1 MVRFTN
7 QVKPNEVSA
16 NQKAKLKHQFENFKT
31 PQYKGSELFTPQ
43 YLDYEHGTLQLV
55 NTSPCSSN
63 SLGHSCYVVNI
74 VDMEKN
80 IRPKAIGLR
89 NPTFTAKIWEGCTT
103 PFARL
108 FPAWKSFVSEHFIKI
123 L

>member
-7 QVKPNEVSA
+7 QIKRNEVSA
-16 NQKAKLKHQFENFKT
+16 NKNAKLKHQFENFKT

-63 SLGHSCYVVNI
+63 SLGHSCYVH
-74 VDMEKN
+74 MEKN
-80 IRPKAIGLR
+80 IRQKAIGLR

-103 PFARL
+103 SFARL
-108 FPAWKSFVSEHFIKI
+108 FPGWKNFVSQHFIKI